1 MSTGSGCK
9 QKNYWSPKGSMGPLE
24 MIKSVVFPLVWSVP
38 TDVTVSNSLLLH
50 WWQTKKKWS
59 LKYVWKE
66 NKKKR
71 GDIKKV
77 LSHKRHQATH
87 WTELWK
93 EENFRT
99 DEVGLIPEQLTR
111 VVTNFRFT
119 CCDLHHGSTSL
130 SHFECFENYLWMHQ
144 SLIPASF
151 SQWLT
156 SGSCWWFTIL
166 GSNLVK
172 SKTCSKLAE
181 KITNKL
187 SKPTNWHLLKKMS
200 HLPVISLCQIL
211 SFHTPPRFTR
221 YLEITLTWVIWNSCT
236 LVRSRE
242 VLHVEKLPLW
252 LQRQLTLKMG
262 QTPPKIPKIS
272 RNHVK
277 SHGMLIPD
285 TVFQI

>member
-1 MSTGSGCK
+1 MFS
-9 QKNYWSPKGSMGPLE
+9 
-24 MIKSVVFPLVWSVP
+24 
-38 TDVTVSNSLLLH
+38 
-50 WWQTKKKWS
+50 
-59 LKYVWKE
+59 KE

-87 WTELWK
+87 WAELGK
-93 EENFRT
+93 EENSRT
-99 DEVGLIPEQLTR
+99 DEVGLIPEQLAR

-119 CCDLHHGSTSL
+119 
-130 SHFECFENYLWMHQ
+130 
-144 SLIPASF
+144 LICTTEAPV
-151 SQWLT
+151 WR
-156 SGSCWWFTIL
+156 IL
-166 GSNLVK
+166 NVL
-172 SKTCSKLAE
+172 
-181 KITNKL
+181 KITCGCTSRWFQLPSVNGYLVVHVDGLQSSNKLL
-187 SKPTNWHLLKKMS
+187 SKPTNWHQLKKMS
-200 HLPVISLCQIL
+200 HLPVISLFKVL